1 MDTLREILDKIP
13 ADLGHLK
20 QDLEKHIKLLISD
33 TISKAHLV
41 TDEEFF
47 FEFLVQKQ
55 VLAKTRAKLTQLEDK
70 VKKIETQA

>member
-1 MDTLREILDKIP
+1 MDTLREILEKIP

-41 TDEEFF
+41 TDEEF
-47 FEFLVQKQ
+47 LVQKQ

-70 VKKIETQA
+70 VKSTIYL